1 MNKASK
7 LGKGRGVGDHD
18 RESKP
23 TTQKAIQARNNNKI
37 REIMST
43 FSASKPTNVDAQRI
57 VCVLD
62 ALIEKVQV
70 LQFVDSDL
78 FNSLNDKAKLH
89 EKEEL
94 LAQLSGSTH
103 SLLTREL
110 DLEVKLKPL
119 LGGQDSIDK
128 TMDET
133 SPVIDFAGMV
143 NTTAKN
149 LRNLVREL
157 QNNPHDLE
165 IIKRLRK
172 NNALEDYE
180 DFLNYLRGL
189 RLLMLRRLSTSVEE
203 QASHDRQKEEL
214 DRKIELWE
222 RTKKNKEIEL
232 LNLQKQKKDYT
243 AEKDEELSKLKFQ
256 IEEIEQNKTKKMKEL
271 ETESKKDQ
279 EAMKKNFDEKESQ
292 LLKQLKILEDDL
304 KDLRAKNKAEEGQL
318 REKNNRGEDF
328 LKEIITGYDEM
339 MESKEKEILDLE
351 TEVQK
356 IEKEIK
362 DYQES
367 LTMLKNEEQKEK
379 EIDKKIH
386 EKREFHETEHDKVN
400 KIVQAIQNA
409 WKIFKVKAKPG
420 KKKKGGKKDGK
431 DGKKK

>member
-1 MNKASK
+1 
-7 LGKGRGVGDHD
+7 
-18 RESKP
+18 
-23 TTQKAIQARNNNKI
+23 
-37 REIMST
+37 
-43 FSASKPTNVDAQRI
+43 
-57 VCVLD
+57 
-62 ALIEKVQV
+62 
-70 LQFVDSDL
+70 
-78 FNSLNDKAKLH
+78 
-89 EKEEL
+89 
-94 LAQLSGSTH
+94 
-103 SLLTREL
+103 
-110 DLEVKLKPL
+110 
-119 LGGQDSIDK
+119 
-128 TMDET
+128 
-133 SPVIDFAGMV
+133 
-143 NTTAKN
+143 
-149 LRNLVREL
+149 
-157 QNNPHDLE
+157 
-165 IIKRLRK
+165 
-172 NNALEDYE
+172 
-180 DFLNYLRGL
+180 
-189 RLLMLRRLSTSVEE
+189 
-203 QASHDRQKEEL
+203 
-214 DRKIELWE
+214 
-222 RTKKNKEIEL
+222 
-232 LNLQKQKKDYT
+232 
-243 AEKDEELSKLKFQ
+243 
-256 IEEIEQNKTKKMKEL
+256 MKEL

-379 EIDKKIH
+379 EIDKKIA
-386 EKREFHETEHDKVN
+386 EKREFHETENDKIN

>member
-119 LGGQDSIDK
+119 LGGQDSIVFFVFGAKSLLGIDK

-165 IIKRLRK
+165 IIKV
-172 NNALEDYE
+172 
-180 DFLNYLRGL
+180 FF
-189 RLLMLRRLSTSVEE
+189 S
-203 QASHDRQKEEL
+203 
-214 DRKIELWE
+214 
-222 RTKKNKEIEL
+222 
-232 LNLQKQKKDYT
+232 
-243 AEKDEELSKLKFQ
+243 
-256 IEEIEQNKTKKMKEL
+256 
-271 ETESKKDQ
+271 
-279 EAMKKNFDEKESQ
+279 
-292 LLKQLKILEDDL
+292 
-304 KDLRAKNKAEEGQL
+304 
-318 REKNNRGEDF
+318 
-328 LKEIITGYDEM
+328 
-339 MESKEKEILDLE
+339 
-351 TEVQK
+351 
-356 IEKEIK
+356 
-362 DYQES
+362 
-367 LTMLKNEEQKEK
+367 
-379 EIDKKIH
+379 
-386 EKREFHETEHDKVN
+386 
-400 KIVQAIQNA
+400 
-409 WKIFKVKAKPG
+409 P
-420 KKKKGGKKDGK
+420 
-431 DGKKK
+431 